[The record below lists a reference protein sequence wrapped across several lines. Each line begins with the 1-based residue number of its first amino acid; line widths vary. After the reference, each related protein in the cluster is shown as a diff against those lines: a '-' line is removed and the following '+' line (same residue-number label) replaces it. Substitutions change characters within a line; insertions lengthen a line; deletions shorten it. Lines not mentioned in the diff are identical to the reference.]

1 MAATYALKT
10 GELVVPT
17 DLARVFLAD
26 RGVVGSSTAWTE
38 VFYTLKNTFALTTEQ
53 GDKTEINVDQTTV
66 AIAVK
71 YGENVTSFTMRVPDM
86 AKDMC
91 DFFMTASTRTGTGEI
106 GSAVSG
112 ETMYD
117 TFVGYSYSAARK
129 TISDKMVM
137 VLFSNGAGFIV
148 PHCEMVA
155 VPVKNAEDPFTFD
168 VTGTV
173 LAGDAGGEAGDI
185 IFLYPGTPTP

>member
-1 MAATYALKT
+1 MAATYTEKT
-10 GELVVPT
+10 GALVVPT
-17 DLARVFLAD
+17 DLAKVFLAD
-26 RGVVGSSTAWTE
+26 RGAVGSSTAWTE

-91 DFFMTASTRTGTGEI
+91 DFFMTSVARTGTGEV

-112 ETMYD
+112 ETMWD
-117 TFVGYSYSAARK
+117 TFTPYSYSAARK
-129 TISDKMVM
+129 TIADKMVM
-137 VLFSNGAGFIV
+137 VLFSNGSGFIV

-168 VTGTV
+168 ITGTV
-173 LAGDAGGEAGDI
+173 LAGDSGGEAGDI